1 VRAIRRWMAARC
13 RRAIAPPG
21 ERGTICLMGAHV
33 GGELE
38 CRGAIL
44 RNPSGPAL
52 LADGIRVDRVVF
64 LNDGFRA
71 EGEGAGGVVRLLS
84 GRIAGRLNCRGGHL
98 TNPTG
103 PALVADGLR
112 TDGDVLLGNGF
123 TATGTGSRGT
133 IRLRDT
139 RIAGGLELIGAR
151 VDSTSSPRHRWLL
164 DGLTYT
170 GVPRLAQHDNRRA
183 LQELLRSAT
192 PSYAAQPY
200 QQLSAAY
207 RAEGHDA
214 DARAILMQQR
224 RDQLDRGALTDWR
237 DRWWTRATGVLLGYG
252 YRPSRALLYLVG
264 VLAVSV
270 ALAVVL
276 GGHGALARTPE
287 QTSPT
292 TGSVLTPPRPCSTV
306 QLVGK
311 GLDLGT
317 PFLSAAR
324 SGAGNCD
331 ITATASG
338 DVLTVARWILQL
350 AAWALAALFIAG
362 FTGIVRRA

>member
-33 GGELE
+33 GVELE

-133 IRLRDT
+133 IRLRD
-139 RIAGGLELIGAR
+139 RGSL
-151 VDSTSSPRHRWLL
+151 VVSS
-164 DGLTYT
+164 
-170 GVPRLAQHDNRRA
+170 
-183 LQELLRSAT
+183 
-192 PSYAAQPY
+192 
-200 QQLSAAY
+200 
-207 RAEGHDA
+207 
-214 DARAILMQQR
+214 
-224 RDQLDRGALTDWR
+224 
-237 DRWWTRATGVLLGYG
+237 
-252 YRPSRALLYLVG
+252 
-264 VLAVSV
+264 
-270 ALAVVL
+270 
-276 GGHGALARTPE
+276 
-287 QTSPT
+287 
-292 TGSVLTPPRPCSTV
+292 
-306 QLVGK
+306 
-311 GLDLGT
+311 
-317 PFLSAAR
+317 
-324 SGAGNCD
+324 
-331 ITATASG
+331 
-338 DVLTVARWILQL
+338 
-350 AAWALAALFIAG
+350 
-362 FTGIVRRA
+362 